1 MRLYSNTKNARRHDS
16 DAPTSA
22 PDSAHDSAH
31 DSARIDDNWP
41 TLKQVEFHRRNAEII
56 RSEAFAD
63 AARSTLIFIRSTLR
77 KLRGLPAKLR
87 TDTVKPGATA

>member
-1 MRLYSNTKNARRHDS
+1 MRLYSDTKNARHHDS
-16 DAPTSA
+16 DAPTNA
-22 PDSAHDSAH
+22 PDSAS
-31 DSARIDDNWP
+31 IDDNWP
-41 TLKQVEFHRRNAEII
+41 TLEQVEFHRRNAEII

-63 AARSTLIFIRSTLR
+63 AARFTLVFIRGTLR